1 MKKILL
7 NRFKS
12 KRSSNVDNSLSV
24 DLSTERKLLPTDSI
38 SETIDSYE
46 EYIKEKDSSDIF
58 RLIFT
63 VNPVCSNILF
73 NGKTEIVLDEG
84 SDNAKVY
91 PSNNVNR
98 NTLTGDALTYATKYD
113 GAFINF
119 IRDTSYSHNG
129 IGGYKYLCGVD
140 IFNNHVLRRKE
151 FSVVNDSELLNTPTF
166 NKLSDYMR
174 DSSGKI
180 IEEKIVKTD
189 KNSTSNNLGIFNT
202 KMHLYTKDSVS
213 TFQETIN
220 YNLVE
225 SDGWVGFINPSSI
238 DIPNVS
244 FNNKVYTVNKCMNN
258 ESAGA
263 FIDMYPGRE
272 LYSFIP
278 KFNPYRKRLEN
289 NWDYCL
295 TYPYEHDTD
304 NIVVQSKL
312 DRNVNGIRCHVRTS
326 LKGTIFEKTEGTDG
340 GLVYLRTELSNTF
353 QKGDSI
359 KFSIIKNG
367 NSGIVTSN
375 MDYSITVEAIGYM
388 NEDTKHN
395 FAVNMGR
402 LFDIFSNLSDYE
414 EGFIDSDG
422 NIKPEYEI
430 IVRKCINGGDCQ
442 YYVRK
447 FRKIPNFS
455 SENICVSDGVTEE
468 EIENAS
474 KEFSATINKLAF
486 SENIFSDKIAQI
498 LYNEDIVLTGLRDN
512 LNRPLSEIYL
522 TIVKRNAGHDIWYGG
537 SDPSRAADPSVEY
550 SHCFGEVMS
559 GFDLQST
566 EINYNVHTIHK
577 NGDSLPVESNI
588 TIDNDVFVG
597 DIVEF
602 SPNTVEET
610 VIETVYHRFNTVQR
624 DNGYD
629 GVNNI
634 IHDEIL
640 YDDFDVDGEFS
651 IKTEEYLSENETGAC
666 YEGYYYKPH
675 YRVPIKKYGE
685 VVHQGMHKKIVFSD
699 SSKPTGTANSFTGKT
714 AVNYFL
720 NSGDTLY
727 LYNKT
732 SGNRIS
738 AVITNVGGK
747 NYTDISFKTLD
758 GQPITI
764 DDYNIFRFNIEM
776 PDYAYDLC
784 DSTGRY
790 LWREPLSDSAL
801 TLGDELY
808 DSIFT
813 NGAHYRHLNINF
825 YLRRQDPTGEYGLN
839 NYYTLDYKTGAAE
852 GKIKDVSVAEYEEE
866 KAGDI
871 C

>member
-73 NGKTEIVLDEG
+73 NGKTEVVLNEG
-84 SDNAKVY
+84 SDDAKVY
-91 PSNNVNR
+91 STNEISRSN
-98 NTLTGDALTYATKYD
+98 LTGNALKYATKYD
-113 GAFINF
+113 GSVVNF
-119 IRDTSYSHNG
+119 IRDTAYSNKE
-129 IGGYKYLCGVD
+129 IGGYKYHCGAD
-140 IFNNHVLRRKE
+140 IFNNHSLRRKE
-151 FSVVNDSELLNTPTF
+151 FSVVNDSELANTPTF

-174 DSSGKI
+174 DSSGRI
-180 IEEKIVKTD
+180 IKKNIVKTE
-189 KNSTSNNLGIFNT
+189 KSSGKLEKFETEL
-202 KMHLYTKDSVS
+202 HLYTRDSVFS
-213 TFQETIN
+213 FQEAMH

-244 FNNKVYTVNKCMNN
+244 LDNSIYTVNKCMND

-272 LYSFIP
+272 LYSFTP
-278 KFNPYRKRLEN
+278 RFNVYRKRLEN
-289 NWDYCL
+289 NWDFCL
-295 TYPYEHDTD
+295 TYPYEHDSGST
-304 NIVVQSKL
+304 IVHSKTN
-312 DRNVNGIRCHVRTS
+312 RSVNGLRCYVRTN
-326 LKGTIFEKTEGTDG
+326 LNGTIFEKKDGTDG
-340 GLVYLRTELSNTF
+340 VLVYLRTELSNTF
-353 QKGDSI
+353 QKGDSV
-359 KFSIIKNG
+359 KFSVIKNG
-367 NSGIVTSN
+367 VSVD
-375 MDYSITVEAIGYM
+375 MDYPTTVEAIGYI

-395 FAVNMGR
+395 FAVSASK
-402 LFDIFSNLSDYE
+402 LFDVFSRLSNYE
-414 EGFIDSDG
+414 EGFIDSNG

-430 IVRKCINGGDCQ
+430 IVRKYVNGGDCQ
-442 YYVRK
+442 YYLRK
-447 FRKIPNFS
+447 FRKIPNFN

-474 KEFSATINKLAF
+474 KEFSTTINKLGF
-486 SENIFSDKIAQI
+486 SENIFSDKVAQI
-498 LYNEDIVLTGLRDN
+498 LYNEDVILTGLRDDW
-512 LNRPLSEIYL
+512 NRPLSEIYL
-522 TIVKRNAGHDIWYGG
+522 TIVKRNAGHNIWYGS
-537 SDPSRAADPSVEY
+537 SDPSRAADSSVEY
-550 SHCFGEVMS
+550 SHCFGEITS

-566 EINYNVHTIHK
+566 ETDYNVHTIHK
-577 NGDSLPVESNI
+577 NGASSVVENNI
-588 TIDNDVFVG
+588 TIDNNVFVG

-624 DNGYD
+624 DNGYS
-629 GVNNI
+629 GANNI
-634 IHDEIL
+634 SYDEIL
-640 YDDFDVDGEFS
+640 YDDYDVDGEFS
-651 IKTEEYLSENETGAC
+651 IVTEKYLPDNASENIPC
-666 YEGYYYKPH
+666 FEGYYYKPH
-675 YRVPIKKYGE
+675 YRVPIKQYGDT
-685 VVHQGMHKKIVFSD
+685 VHQGMHKKIVFSAD
-699 SSKPTGTANSFTGKT
+699 GKPSGTANSFTGKT
-714 AVNYFL
+714 TVNYFL
-720 NSGDTLY
+720 SSGDTLY
-727 LYNKT
+727 LYHKIN
-732 SGNRIS
+732 GNRVS
-738 AVITNVGGK
+738 AVVTSVGGK
-747 NYTDISFKTLD
+747 NYMNISFKTCD
-758 GQPITI
+758 GQSI
-764 DDYNIFRFNIEM
+764 DIDSYNVFKFNVEM

-801 TLGDELY
+801 TIGDELY

-813 NGAHYRHLNINF
+813 NGAHYRHTNINF